1 MAARER
7 ILDTALKMFRI
18 YGVKAVTMFDIARD
32 CGISKK
38 TVYEHFQD
46 KQALVDEGLQQLLT
60 NHGDYLK
67 TNSQEAANAIEELLG
82 NTRYITNMARTL
94 NPVMLHDL
102 QKYHPD
108 IWSNVEKFRSEG
120 VLYSI
125 KENLKR
131 GMAEGLYR
139 QNLHI
144 NIVARMRQLQL
155 EAAFDPEQYPA
166 DQYEM
171 QTVMDQVTTHYLLG
185 IATTK
190 GQDLVNQFLQ
200 TKNDVL

>member
-1 MAARER
+1 MVVRER
-7 ILDTALKMFRI
+7 ILETALKMFRA
-18 YGVKAVTMFDIARD
+18 YGVKGVTMFDIARD

-46 KQALVDEGLQQLLT
+46 KQALIDEGMQQLLT
-60 NHGDYLK
+60 NHINYFHECLRTTD
-67 TNSQEAANAIEELLG
+67 NAIEELVR
-82 NTRYITNMARTL
+82 NMKYITNMAKTL
-94 NPVMLHDL
+94 NPVMLHEI

-108 IWSNVEKFRSEG
+108 TWRSIESFRSDN
-120 VLYSI
+120 VLCNI
-125 KENLKR
+125 KKNLER

-144 NIVARMRQLQL
+144 DIVARMRQLQL

-171 QTVMDQVTTHYLLG
+171 HEVMEQVTAHFILG
-185 IATTK
+185 IATIRGHK
-190 GQDLVNQFLQ
+190 LVNQYLQ
-200 TKNDVL
+200 IKEEE

>member
-1 MAARER
+1 MVKER
-7 ILDTALKMFRI
+7 ILETALKMFRI
-18 YGVKAVTMFDIARD
+18 YGVKGVTMFDIARD

-38 TVYEHFQD
+38 TVYEHFED
-46 KQALVDEGLQQLLT
+46 KQALVGEGLQQLLT

-67 TNSQEAANAIEELLG
+67 DNIQTSTNAIEELL
-82 NTRYITNMARTL
+82 NSTRYMTNMAKTL

-108 IWSNVEKFRSEG
+108 IWNNVERFKSDG
-120 VLYSI
+120 VLHGI

-131 GMAEGLYR
+131 GMTEGLYR
-139 QNLHI
+139 QTLDI

-166 DQYEM
+166 DLYEM
-171 QTVMDQVTTHYLLG
+171 QNVMDQVTAHYILG
-185 IATTK
+185 IATTT
-190 GQDLVNQFLQ
+190 GQQMANQFL
-200 TKNDVL
+200 K